1 MENKFYF
8 VLVLLSVCCALAAMS
23 YKETIKINAMQG
35 NITTAIEKGIDPVA
49 VRCAYSAA
57 DDNICVAY
65 AITHKDPEP
74 VKAKKQYFSPTL

>member
-1 MENKFYF
+1 MENKFYI
-8 VLVLLSVCCALAAMS
+8 VILVLSVSCAIGAFS

-65 AITHKDPEP
+65 AIVHKDPEP
-74 VKAKKQYFSPTL
+74 VKAKK